1 VEPTS
6 TPTPTPTPTPP
17 GKTPAETDLRDLL
30 ARAEISDLERLSS
43 ILNRWPKPPR
53 LTEVTTLALTSNTES
68 ARKRL
73 EDLLANAILRDATS
87 EFAWATRRYVLRR
100 RTRHADD
107 DLHEAVTRSAK
118 KLGLRVV
125 PPAGTISGRAASLTR
140 AFVDKTLVNMPP
152 EEQHA
157 LVAEGVVRTTGRFPG
172 AHRAAQAAMLPA
184 LQATIGTA
192 AVLRVA
198 EAVVVQ
204 TTRTILGRELA
215 KAAAKAV
222 MSRAPFIA
230 SALGPAAWIASAAMI
245 GYELQRPADRKIV
258 PTMLCLG
265 LIAMRRAPQA
275 PSSPTPN
282 PTSDTSASSSDTPK
296 IESPPP

>member
-1 VEPTS
+1 VEPT
-6 TPTPTPTPTPP
+6 
-17 GKTPAETDLRDLL
+17 PAESDLRSLL
-30 ARAEISDLERLSS
+30 ARAETTDLERISS
-43 ILNRWPKPPR
+43 ILNRWPKPQR

-100 RTRHADD
+100 RTRHTDD

-125 PPAGTISGRAASLTR
+125 PPAGTISGRAAALTR
-140 AFVDKTLVNMPP
+140 AFVDKTIASMPP

-184 LQATIGTA
+184 LHATIGTTA
-192 AVLRVA
+192 LLKVA
-198 EAVVVQ
+198 EAIVVQ

-215 KAAAKAV
+215 KAATKAIV
-222 MSRAPFIA
+222 ARAPFITT
-230 SALGPAAWIASAAMI
+230 ALGPAAWIASAAMI
-245 GYELQRPADRKIV
+245 GYEIQRPADRKIV

-265 LIAMRRAPQA
+265 LIAMRPVPAA
-275 PSSPTPN
+275 N
-282 PTSDTSASSSDTPK
+282 SSDKPL
-296 IESPPP
+296 IENPPL